1 MKWNQV
7 FGLLCLLVLVL
18 PNAFIL
24 NPTGT
29 PDIENRFQ
37 DDTPV
42 LNSVATVEET
52 SKATSPSIDASSEPL
67 PPEEEPIENQEPP
80 SSLTGS
86 GVPRAAN
93 LYWNDTQAYLGLD
106 NVTDVQVPLEDGEL
120 YYEALNFTRIE
131 AHNMAFT
138 VEDDWFYYYINMDE
152 NQPFFMSFRIEG
164 STPVRLNG
172 FWAEFFGSGVTS
184 QQSRGPFNYGIFNA
198 TVPVDPRASSQPHFY
213 LTDKLHRDLLPLTS
227 IQWVW
232 FDINETDVI
241 LDPAATYDNT
251 FYVGIWELDSS
262 ARSHWLAADDN
273 PTPEGDGIDEGDS
286 YSFWFLDYYEE
297 DFTLQVEITPLNRY
311 PLPSQLAMMVNG
323 TPVLDLGPPGTGFW
337 FDWPFPY
344 PYNPGGLRYY
354 DVDWL
359 WPDYY
364 QWAVTFDVIWNGKYA
379 KFTPTNTSF
388 QVWVNQTVAQWTLN
402 LTAQFPVLS
411 SGCFIVIWIE
421 EDWNV
426 TEVRH
431 SIASG
436 SLGSVHLNWTESADY
451 VMIDRARSGIWT
463 VFCDAPDYM
472 VHAEVLDIFYQPV
485 TDLYATETA
494 IARGFVQNPLGENA
508 TNGEGWLLGFDPN
521 GYLHIA
527 FSQPLPMPP
536 GGLTEYNWDIWTT
549 SKMGGVYTLLIFWTN
564 GIEVGLNFT
573 TLGVWHSTQPL
584 DVEVEYPEPDGE
596 LLRGEEAFVHF
607 YYSDIFDYGIGNAII
622 TVINETS
629 GLEYEGYSVVDY
641 SGGGNPGWYTVYI
654 FTDNATIGVQNN
666 VTIHVIKDYYDEQT
680 CFKQFTIRSR
690 ATHIVF
696 LLGHGLDNV
705 TLPDNSTEW
714 RTTPEPYIND
724 TRLEFTI
731 LYTDYNGIPLEGAQL
746 EPYLLK
752 GENWTRLDWI
762 DLYEEELGEAGF
774 YNISIDTNPVAGNT
788 FHEGD
793 FGVIIIKAF
802 KLGYEGTWS
811 HLSGEPGLIWVRPQP
826 RPSWIDVPLEYQRIE
841 LYEDWLYP
849 TPQHPNILRVVL
861 RDTLTGEDLSHGIVE
876 LVIPGSGSILFSL
889 ATPGLGLYEIKSL
902 NTTASTPGEYD
913 YVIRAS
919 ATDFVNT
926 TTTVRIVIHPKQ
938 TIIYEPIPSIPFSP
952 PNHGNPWS
960 IRIQFRLGSVSSQ
973 LISISERPFAH
984 QSSLQPG
991 LDFLPLGTK
1000 VTLEILQ
1007 GAVSTQIEKFVE
1019 AEGWVNFEGILDQEG
1034 EATFYLYIEGAE
1046 NYAGFTQEAIIF
1058 EGTQL
1063 RVMVQSFGSYFLSN
1077 PLFIIAAV
1085 CIIVIPLGAGFSYR
1099 HYVML
1104 PKRRRKLAKYQAIAD
1119 TFSDVA
1125 NLNRL
1130 LVLHKE
1136 SGICVFDPFAEE
1148 SQDATLVAGFLQAI
1162 STFGHDLADSP
1173 GLANGEKEEATLR
1186 ELTYEGFRILIHD
1199 GQFVRNALVLSGKP
1213 SDQLRTR
1220 LENFTTAFEK
1230 RYRKDFENWA
1240 GRVDQFNGA
1249 SDLVEEIFLMSLRH
1263 PHSVAKRKPRNV
1275 QLTSLES
1282 DIYKL
1287 SKELTLD
1294 REYVF
1299 LGQILSTYLTAAK
1312 TDKREALMAI
1322 YQLRVK
1328 NVFVP
1333 IQIDPITP
1341 PDTSAA

>member
-1 MKWNQV
+1 MKWNKL

-24 NPTGT
+24 NPPGT
-29 PDIENRFQ
+29 LGIESRFKDDI
-37 DDTPV
+37 PV
-42 LNSVATVEET
+42 LNSASTIEET
-52 SKATSPSIDASSEPL
+52 SKTTSTSIDASSEPL
-67 PPEEEPIENQEPP
+67 PPEEEPIEKQDPP
-80 SSLTGS
+80 SSLTGD
-86 GVPRAAN
+86 GAPRAAT
-93 LYWNDTQAYLGLD
+93 LYWNDTRGFLDRD

-131 AHNMAFT
+131 AFGITLPIEEDYYWYYSNMYAN
-138 VEDDWFYYYINMDE
+138 E
-152 NQPFFMSFRIEG
+152 PLFMSFRIEG
-164 STPVRLNG
+164 TTPVRVDG
-172 FWAEFFGSGVTS
+172 FWALFASTA
-184 QQSRGPFNYGIFNA
+184 RGPLNYVIFNA
-198 TVPVDPRASSQPHFY
+198 TFPMDPRASTEPHIPQGSKAYPVDFT
-213 LTDKLHRDLLPLTS
+213 LGST
-227 IQWVW
+227 QWVW
-232 FDINETDVI
+232 FDLNETEMI
-241 LDPAATYDNT
+241 LDPLNTYLNT
-251 FYVGIWELDSS
+251 FYVAIWEDVDNAKLY
-262 ARSHWLAADDN
+262 WWGADDGLGPN
-273 PTPEGDGIDEGDS
+273 GDNDDEGDA
-286 YSFWFLDYYEE
+286 YMFFAPHTYLPE
-297 DFTLQVEITPLNRY
+297 DFTLIVEILPLDRY
-311 PLPSQLAMMVNG
+311 PLPSQLAMTVNG
-323 TPVLDLGPPGTGFW
+323 TAVLDLGPPGNGFW

-364 QWAVTFDVIWNGKYA
+364 QWAVTFDAIWYGKYT
-379 KFTPTNTSF
+379 KFALTNSSF
-388 QVWVNQTVAQWTLN
+388 VVWINQTVAQWTLN
-402 LTAQFPVLS
+402 LTAQFPVQS
-411 SGCFIVIWIE
+411 SGRFILVSIE

-431 SIASG
+431 SIVSG
-436 SLGSVHLNWTESADY
+436 SLGSIHHNWTEFSDY

-463 VFCDAPDYM
+463 LFCNAPNYM
-472 VHAEVLDIFYQPV
+472 IHAEVLDILYQPV
-485 TDLYATETA
+485 TDLYAPEIA
-494 IARGFVQNPLGENA
+494 IARGYIQNHLGENA
-508 TNGEGWLLGFDPN
+508 TDGLGWLLVFDPN
-521 GYLHIA
+521 GFLHTI
-527 FSQPLPMPP
+527 FEEWIPMPP
-536 GGLTEYNWDIWTT
+536 GGLTEHNWDT
-549 SKMGGVYTLLIFWTN
+549 SSSYMGGVYTLLFFWAN
-564 GIEVGLNFT
+564 GTEVGLNAS
-573 TLGVWHSTQPL
+573 TLGVWHATQSL
-584 DVEVEYPEPDGE
+584 SVEVEYPEPGGE

-607 YYSDIFDYGIGNAII
+607 YYADIFDIGIGNAII

-629 GLEYEGYSVVDY
+629 GLEYEGYAVVDY

-666 VTIHVIKDYYDEQT
+666 VTIHVVKDYYDEQT
-680 CFKQFTIRSR
+680 YFKQFTVRSR

-696 LLGHGLDNV
+696 LPGYGLENV
-705 TLPDNSTEW
+705 TLPDNSTAW

-731 LYTDYNGIPLEGAQL
+731 KYTDYNGIPIEGAQL
-746 EPYLLK
+746 EPLLIK
-752 GENWTRLDWI
+752 NGNSTRLDWI
-762 DLYEEELGEAGF
+762 DLYQEEEDKAGF
-774 YNISIDTNPVAGNT
+774 YNITIDTNPVEGNV
-788 FHEGD
+788 FHEGE
-793 FGVIIIKAF
+793 FGVIIIKAS
-802 KLGYEGTWS
+802 KLGYESTWS
-811 HLSGEPGLIWVRPQP
+811 HLPGEPGLIWVRPLP
-826 RPSWIDVPLEYQRIE
+826 RPTWIDVPTEYQDIE

-861 RDTLTGEDLSHGIVE
+861 RDTLSGEDLSHGT
-876 LVIPGSGSILFSL
+876 VILDVPGSGNVPLIL
-889 ATPGLGLYEIKSL
+889 ATPGLGLYEIRAL
-902 NTTASTPGEYD
+902 NTTGATPGTYD
-913 YVIRAS
+913 FTIRAS
-919 ATDFVNT
+919 ATDFANS
-926 TTTVRIVIHPKQ
+926 TTTVSITIHPKQ
-938 TIIYEPIPSIPFSP
+938 EIVYDAIPDFRPA
-952 PNHGNPWS
+952 PNHGSSWS
-960 IRIQFRLGSVSSQ
+960 LSIQFRLGSVSPQ
-973 LISISERPFAH
+973 FISTSKGEFISSFGK
-984 QSSLQPG
+984 QQGSVY
-991 LDFLPLGTK
+991 LPLGTK

-1019 AEGWVNFEGILDQEG
+1019 ADGWVYFEGILDQEG
-1034 EATFYLYIEGAE
+1034 EASFYLYIEGAE
-1046 NYAGFTQEAIIF
+1046 NYAGFTQEAIIC
-1058 EGTQL
+1058 EGTPL
-1063 RVMVQSFGSYFLSN
+1063 RMMVQSFGSYFLSN

-1085 CIIVIPLGAGFSYR
+1085 CIIVIPLGAGLSYR
-1099 HYVML
+1099 RYVML

-1130 LVLHKE
+1130 LVLQKE

-1213 SDQLRTR
+1213 SDQLRER

-1230 RYRKDFENWA
+1230 RYRKDFENWD

-1249 SDLVEEIFLMSLRH
+1249 SDLVEEIFLISLRH

-1328 NVFVP
+1328 GVFRP
-1333 IQIDPITP
+1333 IQLDPITQ
-1341 PDTSAA
+1341 PDTSVA